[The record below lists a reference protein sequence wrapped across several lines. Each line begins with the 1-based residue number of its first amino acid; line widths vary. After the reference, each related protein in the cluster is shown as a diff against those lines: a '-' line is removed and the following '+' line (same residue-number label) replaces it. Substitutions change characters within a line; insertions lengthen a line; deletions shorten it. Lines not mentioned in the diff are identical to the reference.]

1 MRQNAQQQKA
11 NGSRNRK
18 SHTKDRLHQSP
29 SRRSE
34 IKVLSEQTTELGCGR
49 PSGQNIKPG
58 LKPQNNNKNGKR
70 NRKILK
76 SWWWILKNT
85 LNIIPKKVPVSLF
98 LSL

>member
-1 MRQNAQQQKA
+1 M
-11 NGSRNRK
+11 
-18 SHTKDRLHQSP
+18 
-29 SRRSE
+29 
-34 IKVLSEQTTELGCGR
+34 LSEQTTELGCGR

-85 LNIIPKKVPVSLF
+85 LNIIPKKVPVSISQSLKKEEGNKPLNQVGTDSATVRTPSLQTQGT
-98 LSL
+98 LSAT